1 MLNVTSQREA
11 EEARAQLFTSLS
23 HELRIPWAP
32 SSPTWRSSLL
42 DIAEETRAQSL
53 RLFWAETRRLARMV
67 HLMLEPGCIDLVDL
81 ADRAISALSSQAEG
95 QGTGMGAE

>member
-32 SSPTWRSSLL
+32 SSPAWRSSLL

-53 RLFWAETRRLARMV
+53 RLFRAETRRLARMV